1 MILGVF
7 SCVLCICESHGSI
20 QLVVRDLAYIP
31 VVYGV
36 EDIILWGVCQEVK
49 SRMYNIWEREMVAVF
64 VPLARVAYR
73 RFEGDKSVS
82 QALAVLVF
90 VSIVVM

>member
-36 EDIILWGVCQEVK
+36 EDIILCGACQGVK
-49 SRMYNIWEREMVAVF
+49 SRMYSIWEREMVAVF
-64 VPLARVAYR
+64 VPLARELR
-73 RFEGDKSVS
+73 RDLRGTNR
-82 QALAVLVF
+82 LVRR
-90 VSIVVM
+90 